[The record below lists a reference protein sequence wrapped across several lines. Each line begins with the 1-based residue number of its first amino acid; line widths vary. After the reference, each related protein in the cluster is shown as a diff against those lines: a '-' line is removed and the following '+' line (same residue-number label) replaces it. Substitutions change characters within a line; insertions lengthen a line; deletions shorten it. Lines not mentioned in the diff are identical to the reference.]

1 MLCNICRKIKK
12 AENTPDQ
19 LRQSNYIMGVVNVAI
34 LKEDIAEMK
43 AEISLVENMIYVV
56 KDGQVHPI
64 EPPTSGHG
72 EQSFVYKSGKVTR
85 MDERKT
91 QLI

>member
-1 MLCNICRKIKK
+1 MGIIKENIVKM
-12 AENTPDQ
+12 T
-19 LRQSNYIMGVVNVAI
+19 
-34 LKEDIAEMK
+34 
-43 AEISLVENMIYVV
+43 AEISLAQNMIYVV
-56 KDGQVHPI
+56 KDGQLHQI

-91 QLI
+91 QLL

>member
-1 MLCNICRKIKK
+1 ML
-12 AENTPDQ
+12 EN
-19 LRQSNYIMGVVNVAI
+19 
-34 LKEDIAEMK
+34 
-43 AEISLVENMIYVV
+43 VV
-56 KDGQVHPI
+56 KDGKIHSI

-91 QLI
+91 QLL

>member
-1 MLCNICRKIKK
+1 MLFQN
-12 AENTPDQ
+12 
-19 LRQSNYIMGVVNVAI
+19 LLS
-34 LKEDIAEMK
+34 
-43 AEISLVENMIYVV
+43 SLVENMIYVV
-56 KDGQVHPI
+56 KDGQIHPI

-91 QLI
+91 RLI

>member
-1 MLCNICRKIKK
+1 MVAVINENIAK
-12 AENTPDQ
+12 
-19 LRQSNYIMGVVNVAI
+19 
-34 LKEDIAEMK
+34 MK
-43 AEISLVENMIYVV
+43 AEISLTENMIYVV
-56 KDGQVHPI
+56 KDGQVYSI

-91 QLI
+91 QLIK

>member
-1 MLCNICRKIKK
+1 MGIIKENI
-12 AENTPDQ
+12 T
-19 LRQSNYIMGVVNVAI
+19 
-34 LKEDIAEMK
+34 EMT
-43 AEISLVENMIYVV
+43 AEISLDQNMIYVV
-56 KDGQVHPI
+56 KDGQIHPI
-64 EPPTSGHG
+64 EPPTTGHG

>member
-1 MLCNICRKIKK
+1 MVIIN
-12 AENTPDQ
+12 EN
-19 LRQSNYIMGVVNVAI
+19 
-34 LKEDIAEMK
+34 IAEMK

-56 KDGQVHPI
+56 KDGQLHPI

-72 EQSFVYKSGKVTR
+72 EQSFVYRSGKVTR

>member
-1 MLCNICRKIKK
+1 VVSVGIIK
-12 AENTPDQ
+12 
-19 LRQSNYIMGVVNVAI
+19 VNV
-34 LKEDIAEMK
+34 AEMK
-43 AEISLVENMIYVV
+43 AEISLIENMIYVV
-56 KDGQVHPI
+56 KDGQIHQI
-64 EPPTSGHG
+64 EPPTTGHG

>member
-1 MLCNICRKIKK
+1 MVSVAIIK
-12 AENTPDQ
+12 E
-19 LRQSNYIMGVVNVAI
+19 NVAG
-34 LKEDIAEMK
+34 MK
-43 AEISLVENMIYVV
+43 AEVSLVENMIYVV
-56 KDGQVHPI
+56 KDGEIHPI
-64 EPPTSGHG
+64 EPPTTGHG